1 MHLKTSRYLNWAD
14 IYDKRGALQ
23 QTSLAGCH
31 FYLPSTVACAKQ
43 TTRILPQE
51 ACAFSFEGEGD
62 FIKHV
67 PAGGQRLLKPASSH
81 AVSGD
86 TFTRGSLPVED
97 DVLRGKTSGVHY
109 LSLRGWIL
117 DAAGTFLWVALNG
130 GSLFL
135 VDKQWQLQGSHLDP
149 PHRLWRCPGKQHQ
162 NGFRQYTHRAVDF
175 WWVKEIVTC
184 VTVVVIAPQF
194 PRCPVLT
201 QLLSSSPPSTI
212 PELYFLIARFL
223 EAGPCQKAAEVGVFA
238 FRDYLEHIRIRHER

>member
-1 MHLKTSRYLNWAD
+1 MYSSAEGLRLSFWGGGGFPQTCLCMRTTVTKIPLDTERVREYIYILFFARERRCFARQNVQRALVVARWMDTRRSR
-14 IYDKRGALQ
+14 
-23 QTSLAGCH
+23 
-31 FYLPSTVACAKQ
+31 
-43 TTRILPQE
+43 
-51 ACAFSFEGEGD
+51 D
-62 FIKHV
+62 FL
-67 PAGGQRLLKPASSH
+67 R
-81 AVSGD
+81 
-86 TFTRGSLPVED
+86 VE
-97 DVLRGKTSGVHY
+97 
-109 LSLRGWIL
+109 
-117 DAAGTFLWVALNG
+117 LNG

-162 NGFRQYTHRAVDF
+162 NGFRQCTHRAVDF

-184 VTVVVIAPQF
+184 VTVVLIAPQF

-238 FRDYLEHIRIRHER
+238 FRDYLEHIRIRHEQ

>member
-1 MHLKTSRYLNWAD
+1 MYSSAEGLRLFFWGGGGFHQMCLCVRTTVTKIPLDTDRIREYL
-14 IYDKRGALQ
+14 Y
-23 QTSLAGCH
+23 
-31 FYLPSTVACAKQ
+31 
-43 TTRILPQE
+43 IL
-51 ACAFSFEGEGD
+51 FF
-62 FIKHV
+62 
-67 PAGGQRLLKPASSH
+67 AGGRRCLTRQNVQRALLVAPWM
-81 AVSGD
+81 D
-86 TFTRGSLPVED
+86 TRRSRDFLRVE
-97 DVLRGKTSGVHY
+97 
-109 LSLRGWIL
+109 
-117 DAAGTFLWVALNG
+117 LNG

-184 VTVVVIAPQF
+184 VTVVLIAPQF